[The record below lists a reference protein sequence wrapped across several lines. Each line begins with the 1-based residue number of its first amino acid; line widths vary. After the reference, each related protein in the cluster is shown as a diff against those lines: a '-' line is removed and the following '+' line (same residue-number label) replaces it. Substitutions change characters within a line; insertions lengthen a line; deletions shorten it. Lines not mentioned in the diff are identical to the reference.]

1 MASFNIHLA
10 VGKRYLEKTN
20 IIKNEKDFYKGIIEP
35 DLVSDKKTT
44 HYTGTNDKSDLLKYL
59 SLKVQLKEYLKNES
73 TDSDY
78 QKGVFLHLITD
89 YLFFNTFFD
98 NEYLSNISYYD
109 FCKDL
114 YYSYDITN
122 KYLEEKYKIDCT
134 EFLNQIN
141 NNIEKDKKE
150 KNTINCLGTNI
161 LPVDSLDDFIEYVS
175 SINLEEYKNKFI

>member
-98 NEYLSNISYYD
+98 NRLLAKLS
-109 FCKDL
+109 L
-114 YYSYDITN
+114 
-122 KYLEEKYKIDCT
+122 
-134 EFLNQIN
+134 
-141 NNIEKDKKE
+141 
-150 KNTINCLGTNI
+150 
-161 LPVDSLDDFIEYVS
+161 
-175 SINLEEYKNKFI
+175 